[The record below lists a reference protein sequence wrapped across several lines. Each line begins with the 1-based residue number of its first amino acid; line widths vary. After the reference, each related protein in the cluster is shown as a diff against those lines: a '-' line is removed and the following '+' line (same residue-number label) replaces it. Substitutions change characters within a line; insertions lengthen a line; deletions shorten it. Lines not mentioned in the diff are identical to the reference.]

1 MEDVATFLSD
11 PNQHN
16 KTMGEHVIQTCQ
28 TVLKE
33 EMKPIQQQCHLGAQA
48 QKAVSRLAT
57 SKQVLQEKKEEQ
69 PTQHFVSLTAK
80 VPTNSQA
87 QTIQQKSCCG
97 VVIIVYTS
105 SI

>member
-11 PNQHN
+11 PDQRN
-16 KTMGEHVIQTCQ
+16 KTMEERVIQTCQ

-33 EMKPIQQQCHLGAQA
+33 EMKPIQQQCHLGAQG
-48 QKAVSRLAT
+48 QKGAGRLAT

-80 VPTNSQA
+80 QLA
-87 QTIQQKSCCG
+87 ADKAEAKKHCKLQL
-97 VVIIVYTS
+97 S
-105 SI
+105 SSRQ